1 LGSTGSAHCTKAV
14 HKELVTGRTKSSGQF
29 GPDPG
34 DASLQFVE
42 FPAFIAL
49 KVMMVLLAC
58 DLVAR
63 GIAWDFDRLKPS
75 FLNQRLDVSIHRR
88 DPERRM
94 VMLSFLQGLFWR
106 QRSVGPGECLS
117 NRSFLSCIPL
127 FHGVVSVEFFRAVN
141 DNTVSL
147 SICRVSLCA

>member
-1 LGSTGSAHCTKAV
+1 MASTGSAHCTKAV

-34 DASLQFVE
+34 DASFQFVE

-58 DLVAR
+58 DLVVR
-63 GIAWDFDRLKPS
+63 GIAWDFNRLKPS

-88 DPERRM
+88 NPERRM
-94 VMLSFLQGLFWR
+94 VMLSFLQGLFRR
-106 QRSVGPGECLS
+106 QRPVGPDERLS
-117 NRSFLSCIPL
+117 NRSFLSCIPF
-127 FHGVVSVEFFRAVN
+127 FHGLVGVEFFR
-141 DNTVSL
+141 
-147 SICRVSLCA
+147 RKR